1 MLEGLTPPVKLLPCA
16 VRTLLEGLDQDDV
29 KILNTAL
36 ADHDAW
42 PNKTLSRALAERGV
56 KIGDGAIRKHRA
68 RECSCR

>member
-1 MLEGLTPPVKLLPCA
+1 M
-16 VRTLLEGLDQDDV
+16 EGLDENDV